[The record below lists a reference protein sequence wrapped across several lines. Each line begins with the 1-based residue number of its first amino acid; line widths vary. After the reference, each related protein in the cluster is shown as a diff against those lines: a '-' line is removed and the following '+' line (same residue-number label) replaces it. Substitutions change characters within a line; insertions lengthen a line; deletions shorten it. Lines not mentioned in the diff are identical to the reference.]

1 MKPELIKPEVIN
13 HPIFIFN
20 DKLNYYIK
28 EKMVK
33 LFQ

>member
-13 HPIFIFN
+13 HPISVFN
-20 DKLNYYIK
+20 DKLKYYIK

-33 LFQ
+33 